1 MSISI
6 VERAQRHERAV
17 RWLARFGFTVLT
29 IVVCVQAQQ
38 RDGTVQTDEV
48 QPVNSGANPYRVIRD
63 WATLTLEKVKPGL
76 LSAVLLNPNDSAESF
91 VSRYS
96 VSHYLSLCGRWIV
109 WRGRNRL

>member
-1 MSISI
+1 MCISI

-63 WATLTLEKVKPGL
+63 WATLTLEKGPWGGFKRRGHRPGRQVRVGDRPML
-76 LSAVLLNPNDSAESF
+76 AWDNPRLPRHESEPCPPF
-91 VSRYS
+91 
-96 VSHYLSLCGRWIV
+96 
-109 WRGRNRL
+109 